1 MRILLIPATIVLLL
15 SSCWTKPRVNSFNP
29 VYQRVWGSKPI
40 YSAINEA
47 KTIQYI
53 DSALPVLYPGNIYAK
68 GLFIYQLEIGKG
80 IHVIYNAVPAQAH
93 RIGFITVNGSSQISI
108 KDNNLYTNS
117 YDDLVV
123 IDISSLNTL
132 NIVSRLD
139 GAFPEG
145 AQNYFYAEPVES
157 GYYECP
163 RYDSV
168 VIGWQKDSIWT
179 SCFKN

>member
-1 MRILLIPATIVLLL
+1 MRTLLIPALVVLLL
-15 SSCWTKPRVNSFNP
+15 SSCWTKPRTSPFNP
-29 VYQRVWGSKPI
+29 VYQRVWGSKPV
-40 YSAINEA
+40 YSPISEA
-47 KTIQYI
+47 KTIRYI

-68 GLFIYQLEIGKG
+68 GEFIYQLEIGKG
-80 IHVIYNAVPAQAH
+80 IHVIDNTIPAQAH
-93 RIGFITVNGSSQISI
+93 RMGFITVNGSSQISI

-123 IDISSLNTL
+123 IDISTLNTL
-132 NIVSRLD
+132 NVVSRLE

-145 AQNYFYAEPVES
+145 AQNYFYAEPIES